1 MPGQMFQN
9 VPTSISLAIWATAF
23 MQGRET
29 LERSVDCISESPRQV
44 STLLNNESLALFVAG
59 LRNSGTNA
67 LRCHFPVTGNMDAI
81 IGTDEFVDV
90 AIELG
95 HVITTRGGEPLG
107 IHEEANSWVATKR
120 LKEPVALSTNWQ
132 DMDKQ
137 LSNLLHETSDE
148 IEAFDLVA
156 GNQDAHDFIID
167 LEHDISI
174 QAYPDD
180 QPPRVTFLLGRLL
193 RVLAITEFALENE
206 INSFSATKQSM
217 WSTPISDLNRTCRQG
232 LSAVVNYAL
241 EKTN

>member
-29 LERSVDCISESPRQV
+29 LERSVDCISESPRHV
-44 STLLNNESLALFVAG
+44 STLLNNESLALFIAG

-81 IGTDEFVDV
+81 IGTDEFVDI

-148 IEAFDLVA
+148 IEAF
-156 GNQDAHDFIID
+156 
-167 LEHDISI
+167 
-174 QAYPDD
+174 
-180 QPPRVTFLLGRLL
+180 PPRITFLLGRLL

>member
-9 VPTSISLAIWATAF
+9 VPTSISLAIWGTAF

-29 LERSVDCISESPRQV
+29 LERTVDCISEAPRTV
-44 STLLNNESLALFVAG
+44 STLLNEESLAIFISN
-59 LRNSGTNA
+59 LRRNETNA
-67 LRCHFPVTGNMDAI
+67 LRCHFPITGNMDGI

-90 AIELG
+90 ALELG
-95 HVITTRGGEPLG
+95 HVITTRGGDPLG
-107 IHEEANSWVATKR
+107 IHEEANFWVATKR
-120 LKEPVALSTNWQ
+120 LKEPVGLTTSWQ

-148 IEAFDLVA
+148 LEAFDLVQ
-156 GNQDAHDFIID
+156 GNQEAHDFLID

-174 QAYPDD
+174 QIYPDD
-180 QPPRVTFLLGRLL
+180 QPNRVTFLLGRLL
-193 RVLAITEFALENE
+193 RVLAITEFAIENN
-206 INSFSATKQSM
+206 ISSFSATKQSM
-217 WSTPISDLNRTCRQG
+217 WATPIIDLNRTCRQG